1 MTDKSVGTD
10 IDAVDF
16 FTDNKLL
23 HDPTSI
29 SPPCVISARYAAN
42 RTTTW

>member
-1 MTDKSVGTD
+1 MTDKQVGTD

-23 HDPTSI
+23 HDPYEYLA
-29 SPPCVISARYAAN
+29 ARA
-42 RTTTW
+42 